1 MQVHSLAMVRNR
13 SQLNINIQP
22 ELLEKLKVAAIRS
35 GKTITEYVSESIT
48 NQMENSFPDN
58 LDSRLL
64 AIEEKLGLI
73 EDKSRSSSE
82 DQKIMPLA
90 VDEIDH

>member
-1 MQVHSLAMVRNR
+1 MLD
-13 SQLNINIQP
+13 
-22 ELLEKLKVAAIRS
+22 KLKVAAIRS
-35 GKTITEYVSESIT
+35 GKTLTEYVSESIT
-48 NQMENSFPDN
+48 NQIENSFPDN

-64 AIEEKLGLI
+64 VIEERLGLI

>member
-1 MQVHSLAMVRNR
+1 M
-13 SQLNINIQP
+13 NINIQP

-35 GKTITEYVSESIT
+35 GKTITEYVSESIA
-48 NQMENSFPDN
+48 NQIENSFPDN

-90 VDEIDH
+90 ADEIDH

>member
-1 MQVHSLAMVRNR
+1 MHVLGMVRNR
-13 SQLNINIQP
+13 SQLNINIQS
-22 ELLEKLKVAAIRS
+22 ELLEKLKVASIKS

-48 NQMENSFPDN
+48 NQIENSFPDN

-64 AIEEKLGLI
+64 LIEERLGLI
-73 EDKSRSSSE
+73 DDKYRSSSE

-90 VDEIDH
+90 ADEIDH